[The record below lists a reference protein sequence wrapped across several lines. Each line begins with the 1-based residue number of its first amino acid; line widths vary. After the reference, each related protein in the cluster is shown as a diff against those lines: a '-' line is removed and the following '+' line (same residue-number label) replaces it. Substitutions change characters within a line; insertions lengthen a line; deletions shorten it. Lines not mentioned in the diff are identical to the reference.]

1 MSAEQTMTILIVD
14 DNTQY
19 REAFTRALLLEG
31 YEVRAAA
38 DLDEAL
44 RSIQAQLP
52 DLVVTD
58 LQMRTEREGLDLIEI
73 LKAFDPLLPVIMIS
87 GVGSFEEGALATQLG
102 AVHVI
107 HKSRIEDEMEGFFET
122 IRTAHAACRHSR
134 DQLAAVAQAREAEQ
148 GADRDERIIAVKAL
162 LAAPDVDAY
171 VKSEAYDMVATLG
184 NAELLRE
191 SQGTMKAASTSDR
204 YEDLSAAALT
214 RLRREL
220 RDYDGLSEE
229 TKRALTTAEY
239 LHGTQGESG
248 TPDFSRS
255 IAFSYSLAVEC
266 EVRVRLKGRITRL
279 ANAPAHRR
287 LLEACMDLKT
297 GRMDMC
303 FQQSL
308 MQATR
313 YRGIHFTIASV
324 KFILMGM
331 LSRKGKSKAYGLKD
345 VALIMLCFAREYSFR
360 SGGKEIKVKNPLR
373 VKGLGSEEELIAL
386 VGSLI
391 ALQQAR
397 NPYVHPDTGKRE
409 QLSHLRQ
416 LALESLKQLG
426 KVE

>member
-14 DNTQY
+14 DNAQY
-19 REAFTRALLLEG
+19 REAFTRALMLEG

-38 DLDEAL
+38 DMDEAL
-44 RSIQAQLP
+44 RSIQVQSP

-134 DQLAAVAQAREAEQ
+134 EQLATVAQARELDPGE
-148 GADRDERIIAVKAL
+148 DRDARIMAVRAL
-162 LAAPDVDAY
+162 LADPDVDVY
-171 VKSEAYDMVATLG
+171 VKGEAYDVVATLG
-184 NAELLRE
+184 NSELLRE
-191 SQGTMKAASTSDR
+191 SEGTMQAASTSDR

-214 RLRREL
+214 RLRGEL
-220 RDYDGLSEE
+220 REYDGLADE

-239 LHGTQGESG
+239 LYGAQGESG
-248 TPDFSRS
+248 APDFSRS

-345 VALIMLCFAREYSFR
+345 VGLIMLCFAREYSFR
-360 SGGKEIKVKNPLR
+360 RSGKVIKVNNPLR
-373 VKGLGSEEELIAL
+373 LKGLGSEAELIGLA
-386 VGSLI
+386 GSLI
-391 ALQQAR
+391 ALQHAR

-409 QLSHLRQ
+409 QLTHLRQ
-416 LALESLKQLG
+416 GSLESLNQLG
-426 KVE
+426 KLV